1 MVQTSPS
8 NAGRAGLIP
17 SLGAKILY
25 ALRPKNQNIK
35 QNIIFKNSIKTLKM
49 VHIEKKIF
57 LNHLT
62 QSLTHSKHSVNISG
76 YFHSFLVVKVVQR

>member
-1 MVQTSPS
+1 MVQTSAS

-57 LNHLT
+57 LIT
-62 QSLTHSKHSVNISG
+62 
-76 YFHSFLVVKVVQR
+76 